1 MKTNTMMR
9 ELILEV
15 VENQLNSGD
24 PPETGVTYKRLLSSG
39 MPESEVRRLIACVV
53 ASEIFDIQK
62 SQQPF
67 GHDRFAKA
75 LSRLPE
81 LPWD

>member
-1 MKTNTMMR
+1 MKTNEMMR

-39 MPESEVRRLIACVV
+39 IPEPEVRRLVSSRKTGAWIVTPSIV
-53 ASEIFDIQK
+53 ARVAEPAARAVSN
-62 SQQPF
+62 
-67 GHDRFAKA
+67 
-75 LSRLPE
+75 LNVL
-81 LPWD
+81 